1 MRVIADPRF
10 ARWYRELAPA
20 MRASVAS
27 LLGYLA
33 ATVPGDLA
41 RPRAARI
48 NGSRHFPRLW
58 ELRRAEQRGERELV
72 LRVLVALHD
81 DTTAVALM
89 GGDKTGNWVEWYEMA
104 IPTADAYYDEFL
116 RRQP

>member
-1 MRVIADPRF
+1 
-10 ARWYRELAPA
+10 
-20 MRASVAS
+20 
-27 LLGYLA
+27 
-33 ATVPGDLA
+33 
-41 RPRAARI
+41 
-48 NGSRHFPRLW
+48 
-58 ELRRAEQRGERELV
+58 V